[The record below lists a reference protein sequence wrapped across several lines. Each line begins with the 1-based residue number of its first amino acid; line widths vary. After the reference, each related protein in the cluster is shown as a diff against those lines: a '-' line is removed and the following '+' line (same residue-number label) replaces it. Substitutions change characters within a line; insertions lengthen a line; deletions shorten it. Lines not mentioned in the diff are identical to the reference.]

1 MGFFEELGE
10 RIGIYWSSGR
20 LELTE
25 DGVRFVMK
33 NVFLY
38 LLALIIAL
46 KVYDVAAVGPE
57 ETKIGL
63 SRVNVWFRNLW
74 QYDGELGYSPFWY
87 RFVQILGYASLAVCA
102 FWSILFFWDMIQ
114 CGGLDGRGTDKNL
127 AASFFLYV
135 LAGLLC
141 LLFKVLVVNCGPIV
155 MQGNE
160 KPAPS
165 FPSFYTVLFIL
176 AWGSMMFHIADTFN
190 WGSTISHIADLMGG
204 PKRFVTILHAVC
216 TVIMLTGIFAVL
228 RSGINWF
235 TDVLGAFLLSV
246 TLLCF
251 YTFFFD
257 I

>member
-1 MGFFEELGE
+1 
-10 RIGIYWSSGR
+10 
-20 LELTE
+20 
-25 DGVRFVMK
+25 
-33 NVFLY
+33 
-38 LLALIIAL
+38 
-46 KVYDVAAVGPE
+46 
-57 ETKIGL
+57 
-63 SRVNVWFRNLW
+63 
-74 QYDGELGYSPFWY
+74 
-87 RFVQILGYASLAVCA
+87 
-102 FWSILFFWDMIQ
+102 
-114 CGGLDGRGTDKNL
+114 
-127 AASFFLYV
+127 
-135 LAGLLC
+135 
-141 LLFKVLVVNCGPIV
+141 